1 MSPGVQLTLRLLVLG
16 VLTVVLQVA
25 AVSQMPILGGVS
37 ADLVP
42 LVVAAVGLLCGSIPA
57 ALFGFGAGLAV
68 DTALVDTLGLSSLIY
83 CVAGY
88 GAGRLRELRDPQ
100 ATLLPFAVAAGI
112 TALTTLGFSVMQF
125 LLGVDAPLS
134 FLLVRQIIATILV
147 NTLIAVPVF
156 ALVGRMLAPALPDE
170 PRRRRRRRSYDG
182 RQATLSPLR
191 QA

>member
-1 MSPGVQLTLRLLVLG
+1 MSSPVQLALRLLALG
-16 VLTVVLQVA
+16 VLCVVLQVA
-25 AVSQMPILGGVS
+25 AVSQMPIFGVS

-100 ATLLPFAVAAGI
+100 ATLLPFALGAAV

-147 NTLIAVPVF
+147 NTVIAVPVF
-156 ALVGRMLAPALPDE
+156 ALVGRLLAPALPE
-170 PRRRRRRRSYDG
+170 QPRRRRRPRPYDG
-182 RQATLSPLR
+182 RPATLSPLR

>member
-1 MSPGVQLTLRLLVLG
+1 MSLRVQLALRLLVLG
-16 VLTVVLQVA
+16 ILCVILQVA
-25 AVSQMPILGGVS
+25 AVSQMPIFGTN

-100 ATLLPFAVAAGI
+100 ATLLPFALGAAV
-112 TALTTLGFSVMQF
+112 TALTTLGFSVVQF

-147 NTLIAVPVF
+147 NTIIAVPVF
-156 ALVGRMLAPALPDE
+156 ALVGRMLAPALPEE
-170 PRRRRRRRSYDG
+170 PRRRRRRRPYDG
-182 RQATLSPLR
+182 RPATLSPLR

>member
-1 MSPGVQLTLRLLVLG
+1 VTPRVELALRLLALG
-16 VLTVVLQVA
+16 VLCVVLQVA
-25 AVSQMPILGGVS
+25 AVSQMPIFGTN

-100 ATLLPFAVAAGI
+100 ATLLPFVLGAAV
-112 TALTTLGFSVMQF
+112 TASTTLGFSVMQF
-125 LLGVDAPLS
+125 LLGVDAPVS

-147 NTLIAVPVF
+147 NTVIAVPVF

-170 PRRRRRRRSYDG
+170 PRRRRRRRPYDG
-182 RQATLSPLR
+182 RATTLSPLR

>member
-1 MSPGVQLTLRLLVLG
+1 MTPRVELALRLLALG
-16 VLTVVLQVA
+16 VLCVVLQVA
-25 AVSQMPILGGVS
+25 AVSQMPIFGTN

-83 CVAGY
+83 SLAGY

-100 ATLLPFAVAAGI
+100 ATLLPFVLGAAV
-112 TALTTLGFSVMQF
+112 TASTTLGFSVMQF

-147 NTLIAVPVF
+147 NTVIAVPVF

-170 PRRRRRRRSYDG
+170 PRRRRRRRPYDG
-182 RQATLSPLR
+182 RATTLSPLR

>member
-170 PRRRRRRRSYDG
+170 PRRRRRRRPYDG
-182 RQATLSPLR
+182 RATTLSPLR

>member
-1 MSPGVQLTLRLLVLG
+1 VSPGVQLTLRLLVLG

-100 ATLLPFAVAAGI
+100 ATLLPFAVGAGI

-170 PRRRRRRRSYDG
+170 PRRRRRRRPYDG

>member
-1 MSPGVQLTLRLLVLG
+1 VSPGVQLTLRLLVLG

-170 PRRRRRRRSYDG
+170 PRRRRRRRPYDG

>member
-1 MSPGVQLTLRLLVLG
+1 MTPRVELALRLLALG
-16 VLTVVLQVA
+16 VLCVVLQVA
-25 AVSQMPILGGVS
+25 AVSQMPVFGTN

-88 GAGRLRELRDPQ
+88 GAGRLREAQDPQ
-100 ATLLPFAVAAGI
+100 ATLIPFVLGAAV
-112 TALTTLGFSVMQF
+112 TASTTLGFSVMQF

-147 NTLIAVPVF
+147 NTVIAVPVF

-170 PRRRRRRRSYDG
+170 PRRRRRRRPYDG

>member
-1 MSPGVQLTLRLLVLG
+1 VTPRVELALRLLALG
-16 VLTVVLQVA
+16 VLCVVLQVA
-25 AVSQMPILGGVS
+25 AVSQMPIFGTN

-42 LVVAAVGLLCGSIPA
+42 LVVAAVGLLCGSVPA

-100 ATLLPFAVAAGI
+100 ATLLPFVLGAAV
-112 TALTTLGFSVMQF
+112 TASTTLGFSVMQF

-147 NTLIAVPVF
+147 NTVIAVPVF

-170 PRRRRRRRSYDG
+170 PRRRRRRRPYDG
-182 RQATLSPLR
+182 RATTLSPLR

>member
-1 MSPGVQLTLRLLVLG
+1 VSSPVQLALRLLALG
-16 VLTVVLQVA
+16 VLCVVLQVA
-25 AVSQMPILGGVS
+25 AVSQMPIFGVS

-100 ATLLPFAVAAGI
+100 ATLLPFALGAAV

-147 NTLIAVPVF
+147 NTVIAVPVF
-156 ALVGRMLAPALPDE
+156 ALVGRLLAPALPE
-170 PRRRRRRRSYDG
+170 QPRRRRRRRPYDG
-182 RQATLSPLR
+182 RTATLSPLR

>member
-100 ATLLPFAVAAGI
+100 ATLLPFAVGAGI

-170 PRRRRRRRSYDG
+170 PRRRRRRRPYDG
-182 RQATLSPLR
+182 RATTLSPLR

>member
-1 MSPGVQLTLRLLVLG
+1 VTPRVELALRLLALG
-16 VLTVVLQVA
+16 VLCVVLQVA
-25 AVSQMPILGGVS
+25 AVSQMPIFGTN

-42 LVVAAVGLLCGSIPA
+42 LVVAAVGLLCGSVPA

-83 CVAGY
+83 SLAGY

-100 ATLLPFAVAAGI
+100 ATLLPFVLGAAV
-112 TALTTLGFSVMQF
+112 TASTTLGFSVMQF

-147 NTLIAVPVF
+147 NTVIAVPVF

-170 PRRRRRRRSYDG
+170 PRRRRRRRPYDG
-182 RQATLSPLR
+182 RATTLSPLR

>member
-1 MSPGVQLTLRLLVLG
+1 MTPRVELALRLLALG
-16 VLTVVLQVA
+16 VLCVVLQVA
-25 AVSQMPILGGVS
+25 AVSQMPIFGTN

-57 ALFGFGAGLAV
+57 ALFGFGAGRAV
-68 DTALVDTLGLSSLIY
+68 DTALVDTLGLSTLIY

-100 ATLLPFAVAAGI
+100 ATLLPFVLGAAV
-112 TALTTLGFSVMQF
+112 TASTTLGFSVMQF

-147 NTLIAVPVF
+147 NTVIAVPVF

-170 PRRRRRRRSYDG
+170 PRRRRRRRPYDG
-182 RQATLSPLR
+182 RATTLSPLR

>member
-1 MSPGVQLTLRLLVLG
+1 VSPGVQLTLRLLVLG

-100 ATLLPFAVAAGI
+100 ATLLPFAVGAGI

>member
-1 MSPGVQLTLRLLVLG
+1 MTPRVELALRLLALG
-16 VLTVVLQVA
+16 VLCVVLQVA
-25 AVSQMPILGGVS
+25 AVSQMPIFGTN

-100 ATLLPFAVAAGI
+100 ATLLPFVLGAAV
-112 TALTTLGFSVMQF
+112 TASTTLGFSVMQF

-134 FLLVRQIIATILV
+134 FLLVRQILATILV
-147 NTLIAVPVF
+147 NTVIAVPVF
-156 ALVGRMLAPALPDE
+156 ALVGRMLAPALPEE
-170 PRRRRRRRSYDG
+170 PRRRRRRRPYDG
-182 RQATLSPLR
+182 RATTLSPLR

>member
-1 MSPGVQLTLRLLVLG
+1 MTPRVELALRLLALG
-16 VLTVVLQVA
+16 VLCVVLQVA
-25 AVSQMPILGGVS
+25 AVSQMPIFGTN

-83 CVAGY
+83 SLAGY

-100 ATLLPFAVAAGI
+100 ATLLPFVLGAAV
-112 TALTTLGFSVMQF
+112 TASTTLGFSVMQF

-170 PRRRRRRRSYDG
+170 PRRRRRRRPYDG
-182 RQATLSPLR
+182 RATTLSPLR

>member
-1 MSPGVQLTLRLLVLG
+1 MSLRVQLALRLLALG
-16 VLTVVLQVA
+16 ILCVVLQVA
-25 AVSQMPILGGVS
+25 AVSQMPIFGTN

-100 ATLLPFAVAAGI
+100 ATLLPFALGAAV
-112 TALTTLGFSVMQF
+112 TALTTLGFSVVQF

-147 NTLIAVPVF
+147 NTIIAVPVF
-156 ALVGRMLAPALPDE
+156 ALVGRMLAPALPEE
-170 PRRRRRRRSYDG
+170 PRRRRRRRPYDG
-182 RQATLSPLR
+182 RATTLSPLR

>member
-1 MSPGVQLTLRLLVLG
+1 MSLRAQLALRLLALG
-16 VLTVVLQVA
+16 ILCVVLQVA
-25 AVSQMPILGGVS
+25 AVSQMPIFGTN

-88 GAGRLRELRDPQ
+88 GAGRLREARDPQ
-100 ATLLPFAVAAGI
+100 ATLLPFALGAAV

-147 NTLIAVPVF
+147 NTVIAVPVF

-170 PRRRRRRRSYDG
+170 PRRRRRRRPYDG
-182 RQATLSPLR
+182 RPATLSPLR

>member
-16 VLTVVLQVA
+16 VLTVILQVA

-100 ATLLPFAVAAGI
+100 ATLLPFAVGAGI

-147 NTLIAVPVF
+147 NTVIAVPVF
-156 ALVGRMLAPALPDE
+156 ALVGRMLAPALPEE
-170 PRRRRRRRSYDG
+170 PRRRRRRRPYDG
-182 RQATLSPLR
+182 RATTLSPLR

>member
-1 MSPGVQLTLRLLVLG
+1 MSPGVRLSLRLLVLG
-16 VLTVVLQVA
+16 ILTVVLQVA
-25 AVSQMPILGGVS
+25 AVSQMPIFGVS

-100 ATLLPFAVAAGI
+100 ATLLPFALGAGI
-112 TALTTLGFSVMQF
+112 TAATTLGFSVMQF

-147 NTLIAVPVF
+147 NTIIAVPVF
-156 ALVGRMLAPALPDE
+156 ALVGRMLASALPDG
-170 PRRRRRRRSYDG
+170 PRRRRRGRPYDG
-182 RQATLSPLR
+182 RATTLSPLR